1 MCVGGNPGYWGGRSG
16 AARVELS
23 RSRDDNENVG
33 CKTSLPCGMRG
44 TQASERSNSSC
55 LVSSVISLGDNRM
68 STPCDQQCMIP
79 MAVGRLE
86 PLARH

>member
-1 MCVGGNPGYWGGRSG
+1 MGEGIQAIG
-16 AARVELS
+16 AEDLVQLGWNFLG
-23 RSRDDNENVG
+23 SRDDNENVG

-68 STPCDQQCMIP
+68 STRCDQQCMIP